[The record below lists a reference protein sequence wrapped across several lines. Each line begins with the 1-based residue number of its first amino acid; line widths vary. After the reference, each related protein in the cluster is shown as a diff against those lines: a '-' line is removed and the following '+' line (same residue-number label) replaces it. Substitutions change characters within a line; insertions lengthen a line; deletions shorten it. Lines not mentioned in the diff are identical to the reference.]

1 MASYD
6 QAMPFLFNM
15 FYKEKGKYGTIAV
28 TRFALSA
35 ILSEINGQTF
45 GKVARVSRMIKGI
58 FKLRPSLP
66 TYIVTYDPDIILQ

>member
-1 MASYD
+1 MASFD

-28 TRFALSA
+28 TRFALSV

-45 GKVARVSRMIKGI
+45 GKVERVSRMIKGI

>member
-1 MASYD
+1 MASFD

-45 GKVARVSRMIKGI
+45 GKVERVSRMIKGI